1 MLEESLLCQNIKTVL
16 CRTDIDSSVSAL
28 ADTAH
33 LGTENIIFEIAEGL
47 VAVITYQSLF
57 LGNQPY
63 PLLLIFY
70 HAVYPDDVSKCST
83 HLVRII
89 LVGKTK
95 KSMTRGSDQYFS
107 VLPLQKAGDVRWHDM
122 VLQVVYLDVLE
133 AVAIKRLQGTIHTHI
148 EKSVTVLHH
157 AVDIVACHSQFRF
170 LLFLKQSELITVI
183 FVQSITG
190 CHPDESIPIE
200 VNLTDETT

>member
-1 MLEESLLCQNIKTVL
+1 MLEKSLLCQYIKTIL
-16 CRTDIDSSVSAL
+16 CCTDIDSSVSAL

-83 HLVRII
+83 HLMRIL
-89 LVGKTK
+89 LVSKAE

-107 VLPLQKAGDVRWHDM
+107 VLPLQETGDVGWHDM
-122 VLQVVYLDVLE
+122 VLQVMHLDVFE
-133 AVAIKRLQGTIHTHI
+133 AVAIERLQGTIHTHI

-157 AVDIVACHSQFRF
+157 AVDIVTCHSQFRF

-183 FVQSITG
+183 FIQSITG
-190 CHPDESIPIE
+190 CHPDESIPIK
-200 VNLTDETT
+200 VYFTDETT